1 MAPDDDV
8 LPDETHLAL
17 LGTRFHE
24 AIRLRNAGRIDAA
37 IEAFQ
42 DVLRGEPR
50 LAEPRME
57 LARIYLELARLEDAE
72 AEVREAIRLL
82 EAGGQWTD
90 ALPENVVLAIAWA
103 LLGEVLKER
112 ATSDDVVF
120 GPELTFRSLL
130 AQSHASFARAAA
142 LDPAYALA
150 REERDAL
157 EQDEDELP
165 AARRARNEM
174 TGDIA
179 DEDPDEVV

>member
-1 MAPDDDV
+1 MATDDDAFPEESH
-8 LPDETHLAL
+8 LPL

-24 AIRLRNAGRIDAA
+24 AIRLRNAGRVDAA

-50 LAEPRME
+50 LAEPRLE
-57 LARIYLELARLEDAE
+57 LGRIFLELARLEDAE

-90 ALPENVVLAIAWA
+90 ALPENVVLSVAWA
-103 LLGEVLKER
+103 LLGEILKER
-112 ATSDDVVF
+112 ATSDEVVF

-130 AQSHASFARAAA
+130 AQSQASFARAAA
-142 LDPAYALA
+142 LDPAYELA
-150 REERDAL
+150 RQERDAL
-157 EQDEDELP
+157 EQEEDDLP
-165 AARRARNEM
+165 AARRARSEM

-179 DEDPDEVV
+179 DEDPDELI